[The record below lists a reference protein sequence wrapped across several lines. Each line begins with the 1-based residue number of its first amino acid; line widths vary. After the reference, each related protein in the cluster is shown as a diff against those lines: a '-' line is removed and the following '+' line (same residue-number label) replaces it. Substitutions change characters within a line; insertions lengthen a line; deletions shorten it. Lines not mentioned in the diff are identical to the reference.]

1 MMSRIAS
8 SVAALLLAIVLLL
21 LVLFLPMLYD
31 MVIVV
36 LVGITSLY
44 AAKTV
49 ASVNANSRAGK
60 NLRFLC
66 LVYILANL
74 LNIAI
79 IVVSHFEIVELIP
92 SGIIRQ
98 QIDLLTENGS
108 IVEFSSLLVS
118 VVAAAA
124 ATNSAQN
131 VK

>member
-8 SVAALLLAIVLLL
+8 SIAALLLAIVLLL

-60 NLRFLC
+60 YLRFCVLF
-66 LVYILANL
+66 I
-74 LNIAI
+74 
-79 IVVSHFEIVELIP
+79 F
-92 SGIIRQ
+92 
-98 QIDLLTENGS
+98 
-108 IVEFSSLLVS
+108 
-118 VVAAAA
+118 
-124 ATNSAQN
+124 
-131 VK
+131 